1 MLSAHRR
8 PKIAGLLALSSVLLL
23 TACGHTPPEV
33 IVREHYIFAEP
44 DPSLRKCMD
53 RPGRPVLNDSA
64 DEAELIERLDARGN
78 DCADRLGATWT
89 SIDDARARAEELN
102 RGSGN

>member
-8 PKIAGLLALSSVLLL
+8 LKLVALSVLSSAILL
-23 TACGHTPPEV
+23 TACGHRPEV

-78 DCADRLGATWT
+78 DCADRLGATWD

-102 RGSGN
+102 RGSTD

>member
-1 MLSAHRR
+1 M
-8 PKIAGLLALSSVLLL
+8 
-23 TACGHTPPEV
+23 
-33 IVREHYIFAEP
+33 IVREHYIVAEP

-78 DCADRLGATWT
+78 DCADRLGATWD
-89 SIDDARARAEELN
+89 SIDDARRRAEELN
-102 RGSGN
+102 GGNGN

>member
-1 MLSAHRR
+1 MLTSLRTLCVGCA
-8 PKIAGLLALSSVLLL
+8 LAFVS
-23 TACGHTPPEV
+23 ACGHRPEV

-102 RGSGN
+102 RGNGN